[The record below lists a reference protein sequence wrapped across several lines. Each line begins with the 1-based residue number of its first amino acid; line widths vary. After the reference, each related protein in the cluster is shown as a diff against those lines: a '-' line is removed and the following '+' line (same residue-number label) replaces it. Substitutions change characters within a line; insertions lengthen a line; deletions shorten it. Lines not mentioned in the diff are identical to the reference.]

1 MLTCFFLLLSLL
13 QDYHNIHTAAYN
25 SEVQELAKRTTYLNQ
40 SRSKHS
46 VFFHTGARQRTRW
59 V

>member
-1 MLTCFFLLLSLL
+1 LL
-13 QDYHNIHTAAYN
+13 QDYHNIRADAFN
-25 SEVQELAKRTTYLNQ
+25 SQVQELAKRTADLTK

-46 VFFHTGARQRTRW
+46 VFFLVGARQCTRW